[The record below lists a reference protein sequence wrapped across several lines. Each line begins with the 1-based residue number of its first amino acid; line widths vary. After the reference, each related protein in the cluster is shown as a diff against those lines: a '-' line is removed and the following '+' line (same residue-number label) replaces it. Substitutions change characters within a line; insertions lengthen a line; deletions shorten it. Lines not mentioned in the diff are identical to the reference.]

1 MEDSYSFRRDKEN
14 PAKQDPAYGVGS
26 FLIEIIKVF
35 LLAVVII
42 MPIRIFL
49 FQPFF
54 VQGASMEPNYHN
66 GEYLLVNEFGYK
78 HTDVGLPNNTFFSVE
93 PFRELNRGD
102 VVVFRYPKNPSQFFV
117 KRVVGLP
124 GERIII
130 EDETITIYNDEYTT
144 GRALDESEYLKD
156 MNLRGSYD
164 QVLGASEYYVLGDNR
179 DHSHDSRSW
188 GPLDKEYVIGKVFFR
203 AWPLTRLGLVS

>member
-1 MEDSYSFRRDKEN
+1 MEDNYSFRHN
-14 PAKQDPAYGVGS
+14 TGSSPKQDPAYGVGT
-26 FLIEIIKVF
+26 FLMEIIKVF
-35 LLAVVII
+35 VLAVVII
-42 MPIRIFL
+42 MPIRMFL

-78 HTDVGLPNNTFFSVE
+78 HTDVGFSNNRFFSIE
-93 PFRELNRGD
+93 PFRELKRGD

-124 GERIII
+124 GERIVI
-130 EDETITIYNDEYTT
+130 EDQSITIYNDEYMIGMT
-144 GRALDESEYLKD
+144 LDESEYLQT

-164 QVLGASEYYVLGDNR
+164 QVLNEDEYYVLGDNR

-203 AWPLTRLGLVS
+203 AWPLTKLGPAS